1 MNRVSDYFSPQAK
14 AVVSALMVLLAQ
26 IIAFV
31 GTGGWSVL
39 VTLTLGNWLGIAMAT
54 LLAWGF
60 TYNVPNTPATVP
72 VPTVIADG
80 IRISEEAETAKH
92 DEPKALCNSPV
103 CSVVEPH
110 IAH

>member
-14 AVVSALMVLLAQ
+14 AIVSALMVLLAQ
-26 IIAFV
+26 VIAFV

-60 TYNVPNTPATVP
+60 TYNIPNGSSTPPIISQGVALSQAAQ
-72 VPTVIADG
+72 ADLDAA
-80 IRISEEAETAKH
+80 RAALDAETARR
-92 DEPKALCNSPV
+92 SGV
-103 CSVVEPH
+103 IS
-110 IAH
+110 